1 VSHAKN
7 KVEWCLRKGESEMS
21 EEGKHR
27 GIIQVNPDKVRALE
41 HIKKAE
47 HNLEAAISFHKNGFS
62 DWSASALFYSMY
74 QSFLAIAIK
83 FGYESGNQ
91 ECTFALMHYLVEEK
105 KIDFDIELIEQVA
118 TLDVQKDEEKSTS
131 LEIREKYQYGTGL
144 SIEENLYQ
152 ELLLIAKKVLS
163 KAKTIIEGN

>member
-1 VSHAKN
+1 MSHAKN
-7 KVEWCLRKGESEMS
+7 KVIWCLNKAKKELK

-27 GIIQVNPDKVRALE
+27 GLIQVEPNKVKALE

-47 HNLEAAISFHKNGFS
+47 HNLEGAINFHKIGFS
-62 DWSASALFYSMY
+62 DWSASAFFYSMY

-83 FGYESGNQ
+83 SGYESGNQ
-91 ECTFALMHYLVEEK
+91 ECTFALMHYLIEEK
-105 KIDFDIELIEQVA
+105 KIDIDKELIDKVA
-118 TLDVQKDEEKSTS
+118 TLDVQKEEEKSTS
-131 LEIREKYQYGTGL
+131 VEIREKYQYGTGL

-163 KAKTIIEGN
+163 KAKTIVE